1 MVWHS
6 ANGAA
11 SSVVNV
17 MKQSG
22 CEIPAWMNDLPKL
35 TKRDK
40 RRIRQKMVQ
49 RKDVDAES
57 RLPTK
62 GGKSG
67 KFKAPKKS
75 TKASDSLQA

>member
-1 MVWHS
+1 
-6 ANGAA
+6 
-11 SSVVNV
+11 

-40 RRIRQKMVQ
+40 RRRRQKTVQ

-57 RLPTK
+57 RPPSK
-62 GGKSG
+62 GSKSG
-67 KFKAPKKS
+67 KSQPSKKS
-75 TKASDSLQA
+75 TKASKITQIE